1 MRGNQS
7 ELAPGRKSP
16 RCLVNTPLVPLVS
29 NGLKLFWVGVVNLW
43 SVAFIQRAL
52 ELCLQS
58 FLGKFFGR

>member
-1 MRGNQS
+1 MRGNRS

-16 RCLVNTPLVPLVS
+16 WCHVNTPLVPLVS

-43 SVAFIQRAL
+43 SVAFILRAL
-52 ELCLQS
+52 ELCLRS